1 MNLTVTAKF
10 IKILNQE
17 TMQLDLENPLVDTT
31 FDIVPSDP
39 EHIISTDLFSKVGL
53 ELDQLAP
60 ANYSIIDQ
68 KLTVNSVEVFP
79 GKNDPSL
86 IWLTSNTMIDS
97 TTLVMPEA

>member
-39 EHIISTDLFSKVGL
+39 EHIISTDLFSKVDL

-60 ANYSIIDQ
+60 ANYSVIDR
-68 KLTVNSVEVFP
+68 KLTVNGVEVFP

-86 IWLTSNTMIDS
+86 IQLTSNTAIDS